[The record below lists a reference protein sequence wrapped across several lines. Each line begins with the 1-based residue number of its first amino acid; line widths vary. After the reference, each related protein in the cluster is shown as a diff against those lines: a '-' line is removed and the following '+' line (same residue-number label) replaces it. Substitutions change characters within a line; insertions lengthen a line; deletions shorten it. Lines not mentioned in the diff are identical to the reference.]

1 MGTLESI
8 VSSEP
13 AKDNSLP
20 DSFNILGRSKTYN
33 PFFVEPNLLTS
44 PDLNIACTELLSK
57 TNRQSETDDTRM
69 IEIKLKCM
77 DGTQATSKED
87 ILPILTLP

>member
-13 AKDNSLP
+13 VNDNSLP
-20 DSFNILGRSKTYN
+20 GTFNILGRSKIYN

-44 PDLNIACTELLSK
+44 LGLNMAYTELLSK
-57 TNRQSETDDTRM
+57 TNRQSETDDARL
-69 IEIKLKCM
+69 IGIKLKCM
-77 DGTQATSKED
+77 DGT
-87 ILPILTLP
+87 

>member
-8 VSSEP
+8 VTSEP
-13 AKDNSLP
+13 ANNNSLP
-20 DSFNILGRSKTYN
+20 GSYSIPGGSKTYN

-44 PDLNIACTELLSK
+44 PDLNIAYTELLSK
-57 TNRQSETDDTRM
+57 TNRQFETDDARL

-77 DGTQATSKED
+77 DGT
-87 ILPILTLP
+87 